1 MLPTWEKL
9 LQEDLHI
16 LVYSG
21 DMDGILPTL
30 GTLKWIEA
38 LKLDLV
44 EPFQAWLAP
53 NGEVLVP
60 VHAHVP
66 SGGPRTRSTDT
77 RQLTVSFWIQ
87 HCLCP
92 TEDWHGRKVIAGL
105 VSNTASVIRQ
115 RSPWHCHLGF
125 ATAWRQL
132 AF

>member
-1 MLPTWEKL
+1 MKSMLPTWEKL

-53 NGEVLVP
+53 NGK
-60 VHAHVP
+60 
-66 SGGPRTRSTDT
+66 ST
-77 RQLTVSFWIQ
+77 RQPCIVALPIVALS
-87 HCLCP
+87 
-92 TEDWHGRKVIAGL
+92 
-105 VSNTASVIRQ
+105 S
-115 RSPWHCHLGF
+115 
-125 ATAWRQL
+125 
-132 AF
+132 